1 MEHSIDTRD
10 LAPPEPMER
19 VLDSLAGMGPGDR
32 LLVRLR
38 REPFPLY
45 DLLRRMDYRWE
56 SEGSEADFRVR
67 IWQADKDVEED

>member
-10 LAPPEPMER
+10 MAPPEPMER
-19 VLDSLAGMGPGDR
+19 VLDTLAGMGPEDR

-45 DLLRRMDYRWE
+45 DILRRMGYQWE
-56 SEGSEADFRVR
+56 SEGSEADVRVR
-67 IWQADKDVEED
+67 IWQASMDAEEA

>member
-1 MEHSIDTRD
+1 ME
-10 LAPPEPMER
+10 
-19 VLDSLAGMGPGDR
+19 PGDR

-45 DLLRRMDYRWE
+45 DMLRRMGYQWE

-67 IWQADKDVEED
+67 IWQMHFDSEEA